1 MAKMT
6 ESELAAQ
13 LDSAARDTAQFAGE
27 FMADNTKYLEAY
39 LGLKTGDFAAIP
51 NSSSAISTDVQD
63 VVESDMPSL
72 ARVFLGSGEVLV
84 FEANTENQAEIE
96 EVEQKTK
103 YIDWIVRKQ
112 PDSFEIIHNWLKD
125 ALIQKNSVVKY
136 FMDESKSIDEESFT
150 NISEEELIAVTETL
164 NGPDVK
170 SVKIIEQDINEDGTY
185 NLKFKVTRQIQKVC
199 IINIPPEDFRIT
211 RNAKSIDDA
220 YLVGDVVRK
229 TRGELLADGF
239 SKDLINQLPSYGD
252 ESTAQN
258 SSIETI
264 REYDQGGEFD
274 GESTTDWSNQKVE
287 IQDFYTKIDFDGDG
301 IAERRHVMMSG
312 GKILVN
318 EVYDHC
324 PYASLS
330 AVLMPHKAIGRS
342 RAELVYETQR
352 QKTSLLRS
360 MNDNIHQVNN
370 PRNVVHPDVDLDD
383 LLTVRPN
390 GIVRLDDDTQITPQ
404 QAVVPLVIPY
414 IGDKTLQVIQYVD
427 QARAQ
432 STGSLLAN
440 QGLDADKINKE
451 TATRFNGIKDN
462 SDAKV
467 ELIARNFAETGFRK
481 LYEGIAWLV
490 SKFQDTQQE
499 FRVLGKALTI
509 NPSSWKYKHSVS
521 TSVGLGAGNNER
533 LVESLQGIY
542 AIQQQLHQQGS
553 MLVDNKDMYNTLKRV
568 VDGLG
573 LPNVQEFFN
582 NPDEPKELLLRQNE
596 LLNQQVLM
604 MQQQMQ
610 VLQQQADNPLAEAEL
625 VKREGELAIAQGK
638 LALDS
643 AKLAE
648 DKRQFD
654 ITAMQKQSKQDED
667 TALEITKLELDNNTE
682 LPGGLN
688 G

>member
-1 MAKMT
+1 MT

>member
-1 MAKMT
+1 MT

-84 FEANTENQAEIE
+84 FEANTENQQEIE
-96 EVEQKTK
+96 EAEQKTK

-274 GESTTDWSNQKVE
+274 GESTADWSNQKVE

-352 QKTSLLRS
+352 QKTSLLRG

-509 NPSSWKYKHSVS
+509 NPTSWKYKHSVS

>member
-1 MAKMT
+1 MT

-96 EVEQKTK
+96 EAEQKTK

-170 SVKIIEQDINEDGTY
+170 SVKIIGQDINDDGTY
-185 NLKFKVTRQIQKVC
+185 NLKFKVTRQVQKVC

-239 SKDLINQLPSYGD
+239 SKGLIDQLPSYGD

-274 GESTTDWSNQKVE
+274 GESTTDWANQKVE

-352 QKTSLLRS
+352 QKTSLLRG

-533 LVESLQGIY
+533 LVESLQGVY
-542 AIQQQLHQQGS
+542 AIQQQLAQQGS
-553 MLVDNKDMYNTLKRV
+553 VLVDNKDMYNTLKRI

-648 DKRQFD
+648 EKRQFD

-667 TALEITKLELDNNTE
+667 TALEITKLELDNKTE

>member
-1 MAKMT
+1 MT

-84 FEANTENQAEIE
+84 FEANTENQQEIE
-96 EVEQKTK
+96 EAEQKTK

-239 SKDLINQLPSYGD
+239 SKDLIDQLPSYGD

-274 GESTTDWSNQKVE
+274 GESTTDWANQKVE

-352 QKTSLLRS
+352 QKTSLLRG
-360 MNDNIHQVNN
+360 MNNNIHQVNN

-553 MLVDNKDMYNTLKRV
+553 VLVDNKDMYNTLKRV

-610 VLQQQADNPLAEAEL
+610 VLQQQADNPLAEAEM

-648 DKRQFD
+648 EKRQFD
-654 ITAMQKQSKQDED
+654 ITAMQKQNKQDED
-667 TALEITKLELDNNTE
+667 TALEITKLELDNKTE